1 MMKQSPRISRLTVL
15 LLMVICFQLQ
25 ACHSTKKS
33 ARTAMKQKELISEL
47 RTDWLHYKIF
57 RLPDT
62 LKRAK
67 GKEVVQLSIRV
78 LNTMDDTSPLRKLCT
93 DLEQYNIRYEYL
105 LNGAKNEVYLQ
116 SPKGISYPVSYSF
129 ENNYNAVPFETINVG
144 YHINRLEKGTR
155 LVYVDRVFAQD
166 TLYFPVR

>member
-1 MMKQSPRISRLTVL
+1 MILKTLRVRQSAVW
-15 LLMVICFQLQ
+15 LLMLVGLQLQ
-25 ACHSTKKS
+25 ACHTMHKTTGASS
-33 ARTAMKQKELISEL
+33 RGKELISEL

-62 LKRAK
+62 LQRPK
-67 GKEVVQLSIRV
+67 GNEYIQLSIRV

-144 YHINRLEKGTR
+144 YHISRLEKGTR